1 MNLNPLVLE
10 ILVLLIGLIIF
21 GLESFREELAGKSDE
36 DRQKFTKKLV
46 TTAVVGL
53 FTVFLLTFF
62 VDPNWRGS
70 PEIARFYAVDWL
82 SLSFKQF
89 ALICT
94 ILVLL
99 MSLEFAGTLRR
110 YIFGSS
116 PDSGLMEFLALPI
129 FTCAGLM
136 FMAGAKDLVMIFV
149 SLELV
154 TMSFYIL
161 VSYMRRN
168 VASLEAGAKYLILG
182 ALSTGFLVYG
192 ITWVFGVTGQ
202 TDLREIGRAI
212 AMYEGSLAPLLF
224 GFALITVGLGF
235 KVAAVPFQ
243 IWVPD
248 VYQGAPT
255 PITAYLSVA
264 SKAAGFVVLLR
275 VVQTF
280 YNAGSPELR
289 ERLVLIFAVLAVLTL
304 LYGNLGALPQL
315 NVKRL
320 LAYSSIAHAG
330 YLLIGVVTGNMEGI
344 AFYLWAY
351 LLMTMLSF
359 FVLVIVAKNTGGE
372 EMANFNGLLQRDRL
386 LGSAMILAMLSLAG
400 LPFTVGFIGKL
411 LIFKDAIAQQHFFLC
426 TIGAISVAIGFY
438 YYLKVVWAMCL
449 EEPINTNPLVVSP
462 PMRIILGC
470 LMILIIG
477 LGVFPAPL
485 QWLMNNVAL
494 VLF

>member
-1 MNLNPLVLE
+1 
-10 ILVLLIGLIIF
+10 
-21 GLESFREELAGKSDE
+21 
-36 DRQKFTKKLV
+36 
-46 TTAVVGL
+46 VVGL
-53 FTVFLLTFF
+53 FTVFMLTFF
-62 VDPNWRGS
+62 VDPNWNGS
-70 PEIARFYAVDWL
+70 PAIARFYAVDWI

-89 ALICT
+89 ALIST
-94 ILVLL
+94 ILILL

-110 YIFGSS
+110 YIFGKN
-116 PDSGLMEFLALPI
+116 PDSGIMEFLALPI

-136 FMAGAKDLVMIFV
+136 FMASAKDLVMIFV

-161 VSYMRRN
+161 VAYMRRN
-168 VASLEAGAKYLILG
+168 VGSLEAGAKYLILG

-202 TDLREIGRAI
+202 TDLQNIGLAI
-212 AMYEGSLAPLLF
+212 AGMEGSSAPLLF
-224 GFALITVGLGF
+224 GFALIVVGLGF
-235 KVAAVPFQ
+235 KIAAVPFQ

-280 YNAGSPELR
+280 YNSGSPELQ
-289 ERLVLIFAVLAVLTL
+289 ERIILVFAVLATVTL
-304 LYGNLGALPQL
+304 LYGNLGAIPQM
-315 NVKRL
+315 NIKRL

-330 YLLIGVVTGNMEGI
+330 YLLIGVVTGNIQGI

-359 FVLVIVAKNTGGE
+359 FVLVIVAKNTGGDD
-372 EMANFNGLLQRDRL
+372 MINFNGLLQRDKL

-411 LIFKDAIAQQHFFLC
+411 LIFKDAIADQQFFLC

-449 EEPINTNPLVVSP
+449 EEPENTNALVVSP
-462 PMRIILGC
+462 SMRVMLAC
-470 LMILIIG
+470 LMILIVA

-485 QWLMNNVAL
+485 QWLMNSATL
-494 VLF
+494 GMF